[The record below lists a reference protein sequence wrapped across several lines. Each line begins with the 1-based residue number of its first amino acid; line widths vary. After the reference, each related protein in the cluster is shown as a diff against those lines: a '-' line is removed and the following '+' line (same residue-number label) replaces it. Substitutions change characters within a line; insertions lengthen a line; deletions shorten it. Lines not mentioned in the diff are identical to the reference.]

1 MQQLLSLNG
10 QSELF
15 TKLAD
20 EVSLSS
26 EQSAAKEGST
36 EFSRALLA
44 GLDAVQKEI
53 AATTTKAK
61 GEQSEQRMQRIA
73 FDDEVVGEPVE
84 SPMLEML
91 EEMRALL
98 QPGKTEADAKSDAE
112 LESITLADGS
122 TDIELKIDTSI
133 ENKSSGDEADS
144 DVAISKLSDILAKL
158 GTNKLTDEQRQ
169 NLAEELSNGLSE
181 SEKEALMAL
190 ETDALTAASE
200 EQYALLQKLQSVSE
214 LAELAIQSTEQKQ
227 PDAVVPPLDSETQQ
241 WLRDQLQQL
250 QQTAQPQNNQV
261 SDEGESGN
269 ILQLL
274 QQKVSAATELDQ
286 QQKQQLQQWL
296 TAAENKLA
304 VAAEGQQ
311 QTSQELKP
319 LQWVQDLQKLL
330 ADGQRET
337 TGRARVVEAAALSE
351 QRQVTDRQANA
362 ERFAEALS
370 RQEKS
375 SDGPRRPILSA
386 TEIETTEQKVANAA
400 TDADGKTKP
409 RDELSGLAELG
420 SKVKPSAPQQDGASV
435 AQLLEGATKAAPVT
449 ASDTATSFSENLI
462 NQQTA
467 SVSTQSGTVKASEL
481 SSTLQSTMQAVQKPL
496 DPQQSEASQ
505 KLQERINIMLSKNI
519 QRADIRLDPPELGQL
534 NVRINMNAEQ
544 ASVQF
549 QVQSAQAR
557 DAVEQA
563 LPRLREMLEQQGVAL
578 ADTDVQEQQQQMA
591 GDAEHQHGGGGG
603 ADAPTETIREH
614 EILLNEGRPLA
625 AGGVDFYV

>member
-26 EQSAAKEGST
+26 GQSAAKEGST

-98 QPGKTEADAKSDAE
+98 QPGKTEADAESDAE
-112 LESITLADGS
+112 LESITVGDGS
-122 TDIELKIDTSI
+122 TDIELMPGTNT
-133 ENKSSGDEADS
+133 ENESDS
-144 DVAISKLSDILAKL
+144 DAAISKLSDIIAKL

-190 ETDALTAASE
+190 DTDALTAASD

-214 LAELAIQSTEQKQ
+214 LAELAIQSTQQKQ
-227 PDAVVPPLDSETQQ
+227 ADTAIAPLDNEAQQ
-241 WLRDQLQQL
+241 WLREQLQQL
-250 QQTAQPQNNQV
+250 QQTAQSQNNQV

-274 QQKVSAATELDQ
+274 QQKVSAAKELDQ

-296 TAAENKLA
+296 TAADTKLA

-311 QTSQELKP
+311 QASQELKS

-337 TGRARVVEAAALSE
+337 TSRARVAEAAALSE

-375 SDGPRRPILSA
+375 SDGQRRPILSA

-544 ASVQF
+544 ATVQF

-591 GDAEHQHGGGGG
+591 GDAEQQQGGGSR
-603 ADAPTETIREH
+603 ADASTETTSEH

>member
-26 EQSAAKEGST
+26 GQSAAKEGST

-98 QPGKTEADAKSDAE
+98 QPGKTEADAESDAE
-112 LESITLADGS
+112 LESITVGDGS
-122 TDIELKIDTSI
+122 TDIELMPGTNT
-133 ENKSSGDEADS
+133 ENESDS
-144 DVAISKLSDILAKL
+144 DAAISKLSDIIAKL

-190 ETDALTAASE
+190 DTDALTAASD

-214 LAELAIQSTEQKQ
+214 LAELAIQSTQQKQ
-227 PDAVVPPLDSETQQ
+227 ADTAIAPLDNEAQQ

-250 QQTAQPQNNQV
+250 QQTAQSQNNQV

-274 QQKVSAATELDQ
+274 QQKVSAAKELDQ

-296 TAAENKLA
+296 TAADTKLA

-311 QTSQELKP
+311 QASQELKS

-337 TGRARVVEAAALSE
+337 TSRARVAEAAALSE

-375 SDGPRRPILSA
+375 SDGQRRPILSA

-420 SKVKPSAPQQDGASV
+420 SKVKPSATQQDGASV

-544 ASVQF
+544 ATVQF

-578 ADTDVQEQQQQMA
+578 ADTGVQEQQQQMA
-591 GDAEHQHGGGGG
+591 GDAEQQQGGGSRSEASVEQPG
-603 ADAPTETIREH
+603 EH

>member
-26 EQSAAKEGST
+26 GQSAAKEGST

-98 QPGKTEADAKSDAE
+98 QPGKTEADAESDAE
-112 LESITLADGS
+112 LESITVGDGS
-122 TDIELKIDTSI
+122 TDIELMPGTNT
-133 ENKSSGDEADS
+133 ENESDS
-144 DVAISKLSDILAKL
+144 DAAISKLSDIIAKL

-190 ETDALTAASE
+190 DTDALTAASD

-214 LAELAIQSTEQKQ
+214 LAELAIQSTQQKQ
-227 PDAVVPPLDSETQQ
+227 ADTAIAPLDNEAQQ
-241 WLRDQLQQL
+241 WLREQLQQL
-250 QQTAQPQNNQV
+250 QQTAQSQNNQV

-274 QQKVSAATELDQ
+274 QQKVSAAKELDQ

-296 TAAENKLA
+296 TAADTKLA

-311 QTSQELKP
+311 QASQELKS

-337 TGRARVVEAAALSE
+337 TSRVRVAEAAALSE

-375 SDGPRRPILSA
+375 SDGQRRPILSA

-420 SKVKPSAPQQDGASV
+420 SKVKPSATQQDGASV

-544 ASVQF
+544 ATVQF

-591 GDAEHQHGGGGG
+591 GDAEQQQGGGSR
-603 ADAPTETIREH
+603 ADASTETTSEH

>member
-26 EQSAAKEGST
+26 GQSAAKEGST

-98 QPGKTEADAKSDAE
+98 QPGKTEADAESDAE
-112 LESITLADGS
+112 LESIAVGDGS
-122 TDIELKIDTSI
+122 TDIELMPGTNT
-133 ENKSSGDEADS
+133 ENESDS
-144 DVAISKLSDILAKL
+144 DAAISKLSDIIAKL

-190 ETDALTAASE
+190 DTDALTAASD

-214 LAELAIQSTEQKQ
+214 LAELAIQSTQQKQ
-227 PDAVVPPLDSETQQ
+227 ADTAIAPLDNEAQQ
-241 WLRDQLQQL
+241 WLREQLQQL
-250 QQTAQPQNNQV
+250 QQTAQLQNNQV

-274 QQKVSAATELDQ
+274 QQKLSAAKELDQ

-296 TAAENKLA
+296 TAAETKLA

-311 QTSQELKP
+311 QASQELKS

-337 TGRARVVEAAALSE
+337 TSRARVAEAAALSE

-375 SDGPRRPILSA
+375 SDGQRRPILSA

-420 SKVKPSAPQQDGASV
+420 NKVKPSAPQQEGASV

-544 ASVQF
+544 ATVQF

-591 GDAEHQHGGGGG
+591 GDTEHQQGGGGS
-603 ADAPTETIREH
+603 ADAPIETTREH

>member
-26 EQSAAKEGST
+26 GQSAAKEGST

-61 GEQSEQRMQRIA
+61 GEHSEQRMQRIA

-98 QPGKTEADAKSDAE
+98 QPGKTEADAESDAE
-112 LESITLADGS
+112 LESITVADGS
-122 TDIELKIDTSI
+122 TDIELMPGTNT
-133 ENKSSGDEADS
+133 ENESDS
-144 DVAISKLSDILAKL
+144 DAAISKLSDIIAKL

-181 SEKEALMAL
+181 SEREALMAL
-190 ETDALTAASE
+190 DTDALTAASD

-214 LAELAIQSTEQKQ
+214 LAELAIQSTQQKQ
-227 PDAVVPPLDSETQQ
+227 ADTAIAPLDNEAQQ

-250 QQTAQPQNNQV
+250 QQTAQSQNNQV

-274 QQKVSAATELDQ
+274 QQKVSAAKELDQ

-296 TAAENKLA
+296 TAAETKLA

-311 QTSQELKP
+311 QASQELKS

-337 TGRARVVEAAALSE
+337 TSRARVAEAAALSE

-375 SDGPRRPILSA
+375 SDGQRRPILSA

-420 SKVKPSAPQQDGASV
+420 SKVKPSATQQDGASV

-544 ASVQF
+544 ATVQF

-591 GDAEHQHGGGGG
+591 GDAEQQQGGGSRSEASVEQPG
-603 ADAPTETIREH
+603 EH

>member
-26 EQSAAKEGST
+26 GQSAAKEGST

-98 QPGKTEADAKSDAE
+98 QPGKTEADAESDAE
-112 LESITLADGS
+112 LESITVGDGS
-122 TDIELKIDTSI
+122 TDIELMPGTNT
-133 ENKSSGDEADS
+133 ENESDS
-144 DVAISKLSDILAKL
+144 DAAISKLSDIIAKL

-190 ETDALTAASE
+190 DTDALTAASD

-214 LAELAIQSTEQKQ
+214 LAELAIQSTQQKQ
-227 PDAVVPPLDSETQQ
+227 ADTAIAPLDNEAQQ
-241 WLRDQLQQL
+241 WLREQLQQL
-250 QQTAQPQNNQV
+250 QQTAQSQNNQV

-274 QQKVSAATELDQ
+274 QQKVSAAKELDQ

-296 TAAENKLA
+296 TAADTKLA

-311 QTSQELKP
+311 QASQELKS

-337 TGRARVVEAAALSE
+337 TSRARVAEAAALSE

-375 SDGPRRPILSA
+375 SDGQRRPILSA

-544 ASVQF
+544 ATVQF

-591 GDAEHQHGGGGG
+591 GDAEQQQGGGSRSEASVEQPG
-603 ADAPTETIREH
+603 EH

>member
-26 EQSAAKEGST
+26 GQSAAKEGST

-98 QPGKTEADAKSDAE
+98 QPGKTEADAESDAE
-112 LESITLADGS
+112 LESITVADGS
-122 TDIELKIDTSI
+122 TDIELMPGTNT
-133 ENKSSGDEADS
+133 ENESDS
-144 DVAISKLSDILAKL
+144 DAAISKLSDIIAKL

-190 ETDALTAASE
+190 DTDALTAASD

-214 LAELAIQSTEQKQ
+214 LAELAIQSTQQKQ
-227 PDAVVPPLDSETQQ
+227 ADTAIAPLDNEAQQ

-250 QQTAQPQNNQV
+250 QQTAQSQNNQV

-274 QQKVSAATELDQ
+274 QQKVSAAKELDQ

-296 TAAENKLA
+296 TAAETKLA

-311 QTSQELKP
+311 QASQELKS

-337 TGRARVVEAAALSE
+337 TSRARVAEAAALSE

-375 SDGPRRPILSA
+375 SDGQRRPILSA

-420 SKVKPSAPQQDGASV
+420 SKVKPSATQQDGASV

-544 ASVQF
+544 ATVQF

-591 GDAEHQHGGGGG
+591 GDAEQQQGGGSRSEASVEQPG
-603 ADAPTETIREH
+603 EH

>member
-26 EQSAAKEGST
+26 GQSAAKEGST

-98 QPGKTEADAKSDAE
+98 QPGKTEADAESDAE
-112 LESITLADGS
+112 LESITVGDGS
-122 TDIELKIDTSI
+122 TDIELMPGTNT
-133 ENKSSGDEADS
+133 ENESDS
-144 DVAISKLSDILAKL
+144 DAAISKLSDIIAKL

-190 ETDALTAASE
+190 DTDALTAASD

-214 LAELAIQSTEQKQ
+214 LAELAIQSTQQKQ
-227 PDAVVPPLDSETQQ
+227 ADTAIAPLDNEAQQ

-250 QQTAQPQNNQV
+250 QQTAQSQNNQV

-274 QQKVSAATELDQ
+274 QQKVSAAKELDQ

-296 TAAENKLA
+296 TAADTKLA
-304 VAAEGQQ
+304 LAAEGQQ
-311 QTSQELKP
+311 QASQELKS

-337 TGRARVVEAAALSE
+337 TSRARVAEAAALSE

-375 SDGPRRPILSA
+375 SDGQRRPILSA

-420 SKVKPSAPQQDGASV
+420 SKVKPSVPQQDGASV

-544 ASVQF
+544 ATVQF

-591 GDAEHQHGGGGG
+591 GDAEQQQGGGSR
-603 ADAPTETIREH
+603 ADASTETTSEH

>member
-26 EQSAAKEGST
+26 GQSAAKEGST

-98 QPGKTEADAKSDAE
+98 QPGKTEADAESDAE
-112 LESITLADGS
+112 LESITVADGS
-122 TDIELKIDTSI
+122 TDIELMPGTNT
-133 ENKSSGDEADS
+133 ENESDS
-144 DVAISKLSDILAKL
+144 DAAISKLSDIIAKL

-190 ETDALTAASE
+190 DTDALTAASD

-214 LAELAIQSTEQKQ
+214 LAELAIQSTQQKQ
-227 PDAVVPPLDSETQQ
+227 ADTAIAPLDNEAQQ

-250 QQTAQPQNNQV
+250 QQTAQSQNNQV

-274 QQKVSAATELDQ
+274 QQKVSAAKELDQ

-296 TAAENKLA
+296 TAADTKLA

-311 QTSQELKP
+311 QASQELKS

-337 TGRARVVEAAALSE
+337 TSRARVAEAAALSE

-375 SDGPRRPILSA
+375 SDGQRRPILSA

-420 SKVKPSAPQQDGASV
+420 SKVKPSATQQDGASV

-544 ASVQF
+544 ATVQF

-578 ADTDVQEQQQQMA
+578 ADTGVQEQQQQMA
-591 GDAEHQHGGGGG
+591 GDAEQQQGGGSRSEASVEQPG
-603 ADAPTETIREH
+603 EH

>member
-26 EQSAAKEGST
+26 GQSAAQEGST

-98 QPGKTEADAKSDAE
+98 QPGKTEADAESDAE
-112 LESITLADGS
+112 LESITVGDGS
-122 TDIELKIDTSI
+122 TDIELMPGTNT
-133 ENKSSGDEADS
+133 ENESDS
-144 DVAISKLSDILAKL
+144 DAAISKLSDIIAKL

-190 ETDALTAASE
+190 DTDALTAASD

-214 LAELAIQSTEQKQ
+214 LAELAIQSTQQKQ
-227 PDAVVPPLDSETQQ
+227 ADTAIAPLDNEAQQ
-241 WLRDQLQQL
+241 WLREQLQQL
-250 QQTAQPQNNQV
+250 QQTAQSQNNQV

-274 QQKVSAATELDQ
+274 QQKVSAAKELDQ

-296 TAAENKLA
+296 TAAETKLA

-311 QTSQELKP
+311 QASQELKS

-337 TGRARVVEAAALSE
+337 TSRARVAEAAALSE

-375 SDGPRRPILSA
+375 SDGQRRPILSA

-544 ASVQF
+544 ATVQF

-591 GDAEHQHGGGGG
+591 GDAEQQQGGGSR
-603 ADAPTETIREH
+603 ADASTETTSEH

>member
-26 EQSAAKEGST
+26 GQSAAKEGST

-98 QPGKTEADAKSDAE
+98 QPGKTEADAESDAE
-112 LESITLADGS
+112 LESITVGDGS
-122 TDIELKIDTSI
+122 TDIELMPGTNT
-133 ENKSSGDEADS
+133 ENESDS
-144 DVAISKLSDILAKL
+144 DAAISKLSDIIAKL

-190 ETDALTAASE
+190 DTDALTAASD

-214 LAELAIQSTEQKQ
+214 LAELAIQSTQQKQ
-227 PDAVVPPLDSETQQ
+227 ADTAIAPLDNEAQQ
-241 WLRDQLQQL
+241 WLREQLQQL
-250 QQTAQPQNNQV
+250 QQTAQLQNNQV

-274 QQKVSAATELDQ
+274 QQKLSAAKELDQ

-296 TAAENKLA
+296 TAAETKLA

-311 QTSQELKP
+311 QASQELKS

-337 TGRARVVEAAALSE
+337 TSRARVAEAAALSE

-375 SDGPRRPILSA
+375 SDGQRRPILSA

-420 SKVKPSAPQQDGASV
+420 NKVKPSAPQQEGASV

-544 ASVQF
+544 ATVQF

-591 GDAEHQHGGGGG
+591 GDTEHQQGGGGS
-603 ADAPTETIREH
+603 ADAPIETTREH

>member
-26 EQSAAKEGST
+26 GQSAAKEGST

-98 QPGKTEADAKSDAE
+98 QPGKTEADAESDAE
-112 LESITLADGS
+112 LESITVADGS
-122 TDIELKIDTSI
+122 TDIELMPGTNT
-133 ENKSSGDEADS
+133 ENESDS
-144 DVAISKLSDILAKL
+144 DAAISKLSDIIAKL

-190 ETDALTAASE
+190 DTDALTAASD

-214 LAELAIQSTEQKQ
+214 LAELAIQSTQQKQ
-227 PDAVVPPLDSETQQ
+227 ADTAIAPLDNEAQQ
-241 WLRDQLQQL
+241 WLREQLQQL
-250 QQTAQPQNNQV
+250 QQTAQSQNNQV

-274 QQKVSAATELDQ
+274 QQKVSAAKELDQ

-296 TAAENKLA
+296 TAADTKLA

-311 QTSQELKP
+311 QASQELKS

-337 TGRARVVEAAALSE
+337 TSRARVAEAAALSE

-375 SDGPRRPILSA
+375 SDGQRRPILSA

-420 SKVKPSAPQQDGASV
+420 NKVKPSAPQQDGASV

-544 ASVQF
+544 ATVQF

-591 GDAEHQHGGGGG
+591 GDAEQQQGGGSR
-603 ADAPTETIREH
+603 ADASTETTSEH

>member
-26 EQSAAKEGST
+26 GQSAAKEGST

-73 FDDEVVGEPVE
+73 LDDEVVGEPVE

-98 QPGKTEADAKSDAE
+98 QPGKTEADAESDAE
-112 LESITLADGS
+112 LESITVADGS
-122 TDIELKIDTSI
+122 TDIELMPGTNT
-133 ENKSSGDEADS
+133 ENESDS
-144 DVAISKLSDILAKL
+144 DAAISKLSDIIAKL

-190 ETDALTAASE
+190 DTDALTAASD

-214 LAELAIQSTEQKQ
+214 LAELAIQSTQQKQ
-227 PDAVVPPLDSETQQ
+227 ADTAIAPLDNEAQQ

-250 QQTAQPQNNQV
+250 QQTAQSQNNQV

-274 QQKVSAATELDQ
+274 QQKVSAAKELDQ

-296 TAAENKLA
+296 TAAETKLA

-311 QTSQELKP
+311 QASQELKS

-337 TGRARVVEAAALSE
+337 TSRARVAEAAALSE

-375 SDGPRRPILSA
+375 SDGQRRPILSA

-420 SKVKPSAPQQDGASV
+420 SKVKPSATQQDGASV

-544 ASVQF
+544 ATVQF

-591 GDAEHQHGGGGG
+591 GDAEQQQGGGSRSEASVEQPG
-603 ADAPTETIREH
+603 EH

>member
-26 EQSAAKEGST
+26 GQSAAKEGST

-98 QPGKTEADAKSDAE
+98 QPGKTEADAESDAE
-112 LESITLADGS
+112 LESITVGDGS
-122 TDIELKIDTSI
+122 TDIELMPGTNT
-133 ENKSSGDEADS
+133 ENESDS
-144 DVAISKLSDILAKL
+144 DAAISKLSDIIAKL

-190 ETDALTAASE
+190 DTDALTAASD

-214 LAELAIQSTEQKQ
+214 LAELAIQSTQQKQ
-227 PDAVVPPLDSETQQ
+227 ADTAIAPLDNEAQQ
-241 WLRDQLQQL
+241 WLREQLQQL
-250 QQTAQPQNNQV
+250 QQTAQSQNNQV

-274 QQKVSAATELDQ
+274 QQKVSAAKELDQ

-296 TAAENKLA
+296 TAADTKLA

-311 QTSQELKP
+311 QASQELKS

-337 TGRARVVEAAALSE
+337 TSRARVAEAAALSE

-375 SDGPRRPILSA
+375 SDGQRRPILSA

-420 SKVKPSAPQQDGASV
+420 SKVKPSATQQDGASV

-544 ASVQF
+544 ATVQF

-591 GDAEHQHGGGGG
+591 GDAEQQQGGGSRSEASVEQPG
-603 ADAPTETIREH
+603 EH

>member
-26 EQSAAKEGST
+26 GQSAAKEGST

-98 QPGKTEADAKSDAE
+98 QPGKTEADAESDAE
-112 LESITLADGS
+112 LESITVGDGS
-122 TDIELKIDTSI
+122 TDIELMPGTNT
-133 ENKSSGDEADS
+133 ENESDS
-144 DVAISKLSDILAKL
+144 DAAISKLSDIIAKL

-190 ETDALTAASE
+190 DTDALTAASD

-214 LAELAIQSTEQKQ
+214 LAELAIQSTQQKQ
-227 PDAVVPPLDSETQQ
+227 ADTAIAPLDNEAQQ

-250 QQTAQPQNNQV
+250 QQTAQSQNNQV

-274 QQKVSAATELDQ
+274 QQKVSAAKELDQ

-296 TAAENKLA
+296 TAAETKLA

-311 QTSQELKP
+311 QASQELKS

-337 TGRARVVEAAALSE
+337 TSRARVAEAAALSE

-375 SDGPRRPILSA
+375 SDGQRRPILSA

-420 SKVKPSAPQQDGASV
+420 SKVKPSATQQDGASV

-544 ASVQF
+544 ATVQF

-578 ADTDVQEQQQQMA
+578 ADTGVQEQQQQMA
-591 GDAEHQHGGGGG
+591 GDAEQQQGGGSRSEASVEQPG
-603 ADAPTETIREH
+603 EH

>member
-26 EQSAAKEGST
+26 GQSAAKEGST

-98 QPGKTEADAKSDAE
+98 QPGKTEADAESDAE
-112 LESITLADGS
+112 LESITVGDGS
-122 TDIELKIDTSI
+122 TDIELMPGTNT
-133 ENKSSGDEADS
+133 ENESDS
-144 DVAISKLSDILAKL
+144 DAAISKLSDIIAKL

-190 ETDALTAASE
+190 DTDALTAASD

-214 LAELAIQSTEQKQ
+214 LAELAIQSTQQKQ
-227 PDAVVPPLDSETQQ
+227 ADTAIAPLDNEAQQ
-241 WLRDQLQQL
+241 WLREQLQQL
-250 QQTAQPQNNQV
+250 QQTAQSQNNQV

-274 QQKVSAATELDQ
+274 QQKVSAAKELDQ

-296 TAAENKLA
+296 TAADTKLA

-311 QTSQELKP
+311 QASQELKS

-337 TGRARVVEAAALSE
+337 TSRARVAEAAALSE

-375 SDGPRRPILSA
+375 SDGQRRPILSA

-420 SKVKPSAPQQDGASV
+420 SKVKPSVPQQDGASV

-544 ASVQF
+544 ATVQF

-591 GDAEHQHGGGGG
+591 GDAEQQQGGGSR
-603 ADAPTETIREH
+603 ADASTETTSEH

>member
-26 EQSAAKEGST
+26 GQSAAKEGST

-98 QPGKTEADAKSDAE
+98 QPGKTEADAESDAE
-112 LESITLADGS
+112 LESITVGDGS
-122 TDIELKIDTSI
+122 TDIELMPGTNT
-133 ENKSSGDEADS
+133 ENESDS
-144 DVAISKLSDILAKL
+144 DAAISKLSDIIAKL

-190 ETDALTAASE
+190 DTDALTAASD

-214 LAELAIQSTEQKQ
+214 LAELAIQSTQQKQ
-227 PDAVVPPLDSETQQ
+227 ADTAIAPLDNEAQQ
-241 WLRDQLQQL
+241 WLREQLQQL
-250 QQTAQPQNNQV
+250 QQTAQSQNNQV

-274 QQKVSAATELDQ
+274 QQKVSAAKELDQ

-296 TAAENKLA
+296 PAADTKLA

-311 QTSQELKP
+311 QASQELKS

-337 TGRARVVEAAALSE
+337 TSRVRVAEAAALSE

-375 SDGPRRPILSA
+375 SDGQRRPILSA

-420 SKVKPSAPQQDGASV
+420 SKVKPSATQQDGASV

-544 ASVQF
+544 ATVQF

-591 GDAEHQHGGGGG
+591 GDAEQQQGGGSR
-603 ADAPTETIREH
+603 ADASTETTSEH

>member
-26 EQSAAKEGST
+26 GQSAAKEGST

-98 QPGKTEADAKSDAE
+98 QPGKTEADAESDAE
-112 LESITLADGS
+112 LESITVGDGS
-122 TDIELKIDTSI
+122 TDIELMPGTNT
-133 ENKSSGDEADS
+133 ENESDS
-144 DVAISKLSDILAKL
+144 DAAISKLSDIIAKL

-190 ETDALTAASE
+190 DTDALTAASD

-214 LAELAIQSTEQKQ
+214 LAELAIQSTQQKQ
-227 PDAVVPPLDSETQQ
+227 ADTAIAPLDNEAQQ

-250 QQTAQPQNNQV
+250 QQTAQSQNNQV

-274 QQKVSAATELDQ
+274 QQKVSAAKELDQ

-296 TAAENKLA
+296 TAADTKLA

-311 QTSQELKP
+311 QASQELKS

-337 TGRARVVEAAALSE
+337 TSRARVAEAAALSE

-375 SDGPRRPILSA
+375 SDGQRRPILSA

-544 ASVQF
+544 ATVQF

-591 GDAEHQHGGGGG
+591 GDAEQQQGGGSR
-603 ADAPTETIREH
+603 ADASTETTSEH